1 VLKLSETAIL
11 HWSTQQNHL
20 LPELAF
26 VEFGFADLVSCS
38 FALLVSHFILYTC
51 GRRASIFKG
60 A

>member
-1 VLKLSETAIL
+1 VPELSETAIL
-11 HWSTQQNHL
+11 HWSTQQDHL
-20 LPELAF
+20 LFGLAF
-26 VEFGFADLVSCS
+26 VESGFAEMVSCS